1 MAMVTDMAMVTVM
14 DMAMEAMD
22 IMATMARERPRLL
35 LMPSPAMAIMVMDMV
50 TDMDMD
56 MAMEAMDITATM
68 ARGRLRPLLL
78 LSLAM
83 ETMDITMARDLLR
96 LSPDMDTTAMDTDM
110 GMATVTDTDTAMD
123 IMATMARGLLMLSPA
138 MGTTAMDM
146 DMATTVTDMATAMAT
161 TDKFLLLFS
170 AVKSSV

>member
-14 DMAMEAMD
+14 DMAM
-22 IMATMARERPRLL
+22 
-35 LMPSPAMAIMVMDMV
+35 V
-50 TDMDMD
+50 
-56 MAMEAMDITATM
+56 AMDITATM

-83 ETMDITMARDLLR
+83 
-96 LSPDMDTTAMDTDM
+96 DTTAMDTDM
-110 GMATVTDTDTAMD
+110 DMVTVMAMEAMAMD
-123 IMATMARGLLMLSPA
+123 IMAITARGLLMLSPA
-138 MGTTAMDM
+138 MATTAMDMDMDM

-170 AVKSSV
+170 AVESSVQTKNLDHLVLVLNFKILNKLFDK